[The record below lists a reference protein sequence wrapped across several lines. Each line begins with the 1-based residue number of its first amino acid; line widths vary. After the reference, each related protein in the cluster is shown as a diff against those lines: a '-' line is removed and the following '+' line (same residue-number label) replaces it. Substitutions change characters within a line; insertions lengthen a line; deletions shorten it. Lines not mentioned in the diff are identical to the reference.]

1 MPDLDGYRQ
10 SIRKVMSDLAEQST
24 AGTDVTRALGTV
36 TAGAVRLI
44 RGAECA
50 DLMLI
55 DGERFES
62 VAPTAAFAPEL
73 DAVQMQYGRGPCLEA
88 ALDDPVIRVPDLA
101 REDRWPEFTAAATA
115 HGVRSVLTFQIHRC
129 QHCAGAL
136 NVYGCAAGT
145 FTVEDEAIGA
155 MLAAHAAITMLANQK
170 ATDLD
175 SMLDDRDVIGQA
187 KGILMERFKI
197 DAARAMELIA
207 ARSKDANV
215 SIESIAHDIVS
226 FISE

>member
-1 MPDLDGYRQ
+1 
-10 SIRKVMSDLAEQST
+10 MSDLAEQST
-24 AGTDVTRALGTV
+24 AGTGVNRALGTV

-62 VAPTAAFAPEL
+62 VAPTAAFVTEL

-101 REDRWPEFTAAATA
+101 REGRWPEFTAAATA
-115 HGVRSVLTFQIHRC
+115 RGVRSVLTFQIHRC

-155 MLAAHAAITMLANQK
+155 MLAAHAAIALLAHQK
-170 ATDLD
+170 AAALD
-175 SMLDDRDVIGQA
+175 SMDDRDVLGQA

-197 DAARAMELIA
+197 DATRAMQLIA
-207 ARSKDANV
+207 ARSKDANA
-215 SIESIAHDIVS
+215 SIKSIAHDIIS